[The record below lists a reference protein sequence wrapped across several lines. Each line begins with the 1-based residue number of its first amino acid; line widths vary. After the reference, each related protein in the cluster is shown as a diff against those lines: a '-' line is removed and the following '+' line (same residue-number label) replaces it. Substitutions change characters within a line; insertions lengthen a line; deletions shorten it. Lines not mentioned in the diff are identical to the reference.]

1 MQAAGDGTLDFAAP
15 DNGPETLTVN
25 GLRSALAIAIQG
37 LRKLSTF
44 YPLTGESRSLA
55 MSAISFLFI
64 CFGILETR
72 QTGWFPLSM
81 GKVYWLNVYRL
92 LYAGDTRSFD
102 AERGCRGVG

>member
-44 YPLTGESRSLA
+44 YPLTGESRSRYVGDQFSFHLFRNFGDETNGVVSIVHGQGVLA
-55 MSAISFLFI
+55 
-64 CFGILETR
+64 
-72 QTGWFPLSM
+72 
-81 GKVYWLNVYRL
+81 KRL
-92 LYAGDTRSFD
+92 PFTVRRRHTLL
-102 AERGCRGVG
+102 